1 MIQIPF
7 EYGMLGIGII
17 VLVLVSYLI
26 YDHFKEK
33 KKKQAEN
40 NTNIAN
46 NDTSVNT

>member
-1 MIQIPF
+1 MVVPI
-7 EYGMLGIGII
+7 EYGFPIIGAI
-17 VLVLVSYLI
+17 VLVCIGFLI
-26 YDHFKEK
+26 YEHFKEK